1 MIEVLSSVALC
12 ATALAAALHDVRTR
26 RIPNGIAFAGVLAAL
41 ALRLA
46 AGPDAALEG
55 LLGALI
61 GLAVGFA
68 LFALGVFG
76 GGDGKFLMAVGAF
89 LGHRQLLGAMVVIA
103 LVGGVLAL
111 FEAARRGVLGA
122 ALKRTGWTMLHLG
135 TLGRLGWRP
144 RGAPVGGASAEAF
157 SVPYGVAIA
166 AGAVI
171 TWFFGVSL

>member
-1 MIEVLSSVALC
+1 MLEVLSSVALC

-26 RIPNGIAFAGVLAAL
+26 RIPNGIAFAGVLVAL

-55 LLGALI
+55 LLGALV
-61 GLAVGFA
+61 GLAIGFA
-68 LFALGVFG
+68 LFAMGVFG

-89 LGHRQLLGAMVVIA
+89 LGHRQLLGAMLVIA

-111 FEAARRGVLGA
+111 FEAARRGVLGP
-122 ALKRTGWTMLHLG
+122 ALKRTGWTLLHLG
-135 TLGRLGWRP
+135 TLGRMGWRP
-144 RGAPVGGASAEAF
+144 SAAPATAAAEAF

-166 AGAVI
+166 AGALI
-171 TWFFGVSL
+171 TWFFGVTL

>member
-26 RIPNGIAFAGVLAAL
+26 RIPNGIALAGVLAAL

-55 LLGALI
+55 LLGALL

-68 LFALGVFG
+68 LFALGVLG

-89 LGHRQLLGAMVVIA
+89 LGHRQLLAGLVVIA

-111 FEAARRGVLGA
+111 FEAARRGVLGQ
-122 ALKRTGWTMLHLG
+122 ALRRTGSTLLHLG

-144 RGAPVGGASAEAF
+144 TVRPEAAAEAI

-166 AGAVI
+166 AGALI
-171 TWFFGVSL
+171 TWFFGVTL

>member
-1 MIEVLSSVALC
+1 MLEVLSSVALC

-46 AGPDAALEG
+46 VGPDAALEG
-55 LLGALI
+55 LLGALV
-61 GLAVGFA
+61 GLAIGFA

-89 LGHRQLLGAMVVIA
+89 LGHRQLLGAMLVIA

-111 FEAARRGVLGA
+111 FEAARRGVLGP
-122 ALKRTGWTMLHLG
+122 ALRRTGWTLLHLG
-135 TLGRLGWRP
+135 TLGRMGWRP
-144 RGAPVGGASAEAF
+144 SAAPATAAAEAF

-166 AGAVI
+166 AGALI
-171 TWFFGVSL
+171 TWFFGVTL

>member
-1 MIEVLSSVALC
+1 M
-12 ATALAAALHDVRTR
+12 
-26 RIPNGIAFAGVLAAL
+26 
-41 ALRLA
+41 
-46 AGPDAALEG
+46 
-55 LLGALI
+55 I

-89 LGHRQLLGAMVVIA
+89 LGHRQLLGAMIVIA

-111 FEAARRGVLGA
+111 FEAVRRGVLGA
-122 ALKRTGWTMLHLG
+122 ALKRTGWTLLHLG

-144 RGAPVGGASAEAF
+144 RAAPAGGASAEAF

>member
-1 MIEVLSSVALC
+1 MLEVLSSVALC

-26 RIPNGIAFAGVLAAL
+26 RIPNGIALAGVLVAL

-46 AGPDAALEG
+46 AGPGAALEG
-55 LLGALI
+55 LLGALL
-61 GLAVGFA
+61 GLTVGIA

-89 LGHRQLLGAMVVIA
+89 LGPRQLLGGLLVIA

-111 FEAARRGVLGA
+111 FEATRRGVLGA
-122 ALKRTGWTMLHLG
+122 ALKRTGWTLLHLG

-144 RGAPVGGASAEAF
+144 TARPEAAAEAI

-166 AGAVI
+166 AGALI
-171 TWFFGVSL
+171 TWFFGVTL

>member
-1 MIEVLSSVALC
+1 MLEVLSSVALC

-55 LLGALI
+55 LLGALL

-89 LGHRQLLGAMVVIA
+89 LGHRQLFGAMLVIA

-111 FEAARRGVLGA
+111 FEAARRGVLGQ
-122 ALKRTGWTMLHLG
+122 ALRRTGWTLLHLG

-144 RGAPVGGASAEAF
+144 SAPGSAAAVEAL

-166 AGAVI
+166 LGALI

>member
-1 MIEVLSSVALC
+1 MLEVLSSVALC

-55 LLGALI
+55 LLGALV

-89 LGHRQLLGAMVVIA
+89 LGHRQLLGAMLVIA

-111 FEAARRGVLGA
+111 FEAARRGVLGP
-122 ALKRTGWTMLHLG
+122 ALRRTGWTLLHLG
-135 TLGRLGWRP
+135 TLGRMGWRP
-144 RGAPVGGASAEAF
+144 SAAPATAAAEAF

-166 AGAVI
+166 AGALI
-171 TWFFGVSL
+171 TWFFGVTL